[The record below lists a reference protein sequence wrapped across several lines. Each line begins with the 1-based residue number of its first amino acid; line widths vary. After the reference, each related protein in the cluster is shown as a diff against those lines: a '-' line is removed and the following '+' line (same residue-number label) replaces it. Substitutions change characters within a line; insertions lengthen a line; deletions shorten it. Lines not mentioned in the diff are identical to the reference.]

1 MNERP
6 YNPISS
12 KILIFLTQHKI
23 PIVGRMYSLLTGA
36 DVNCKLDWTTKINHP
51 NGVVIHKNAIIGK
64 NVTIMQQVTV
74 GQRKGQ
80 NDVPTIKDNVF
91 IGAGAKVLG
100 DIDVGEGARIG
111 ANAVITVDVPPNA
124 TAVGYNKIIKK

>member
-23 PIVGRMYSLLTGA
+23 PIIGRLYSLLTGA

-111 ANAVITVDVPPNA
+111 ANAVITVDVPPNT